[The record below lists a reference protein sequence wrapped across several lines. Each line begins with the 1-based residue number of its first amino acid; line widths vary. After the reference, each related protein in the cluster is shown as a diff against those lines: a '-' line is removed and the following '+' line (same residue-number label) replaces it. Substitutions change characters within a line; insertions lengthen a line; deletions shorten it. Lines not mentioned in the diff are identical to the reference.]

1 MTDQNKELLENGGIG
16 ALSSSNKA
24 LARRLVFFND
34 NTNKTSSYVICG
46 KAYPNADLLDCDD
59 LLTSIYPL
67 WSNNTDNNI
76 VIQDLRELSTKPV
89 KYSNLFKGYP
99 DLTSANSGS
108 IIYNNN
114 TLDTFETMTIGQSGI
129 FNFSCGILLPSAT
142 DRQNI
147 GFFKSKNEYTMID
160 EG

>member
-1 MTDQNKELLENGGIG
+1 M
-16 ALSSSNKA
+16 
-24 LARRLVFFND
+24 
-34 NTNKTSSYVICG
+34 
-46 KAYPNADLLDCDD
+46 
-59 LLTSIYPL
+59 
-67 WSNNTDNNI
+67 
-76 VIQDLRELSTKPV
+76 IQDLRELSTKPV

-129 FNFSCGILLPSAT
+129 FNFSCGILFPSAK

-147 GFFKSKNEYTMID
+147 GFFNSKNEYTMID